1 MESTLPYKNIEQ
13 LIIQKIKSMNCDIT
27 DCMLSESRQAIL
39 KKQFKQLFPDTKQ
52 HALHRKDRLALLK
65 CQKL

>member
-1 MESTLPYKNIEQ
+1 
-13 LIIQKIKSMNCDIT
+13 MNCDIT

-39 KKQFKQLFPDTKQ
+39 KKQFKQLFPNTKQ

-65 CQKL
+65 CQKLFGRQNKYSEIVGYRESAVI